1 MDSLRFP
8 ILFIV
13 FLSSLLLWGCT
24 KNAPRDNPFDP
35 NSDVYQYA
43 ETVRGTIH
51 RKIQPYAPIQ
61 GALIETIDRRYS
73 TESKADGSFEI
84 DRLPDDSVTL
94 YISKDGFGDQQITL
108 AAGSEPVDLYLNAK
122 PRIDSIQLTTNHQ
135 SHWWPVEDEYA
146 VTIDAWIGDA
156 DGLGDVDSV
165 VFWFENPAIHLDV
178 EQPFPADGHIQT
190 AFHDWQLQSAITDL
204 IGKPL
209 HGYSTDIDL
218 LTSDSIQTF
227 ISRFIEASPVP
238 LSPINDSEVGPRPTL
253 RWDYFDASFTFFY
266 HIEIFRI
273 TSGNTFTQVF
283 TKDEIPQNITEYTV
297 TDSLQSGSYYWTL
310 GVIDALGNSTHSKEA
325 TFTVTQ

>member
-1 MDSLRFP
+1 MDSFRFL

-13 FLSSLLLWGCT
+13 FIGEILLLGCT
-24 KNAPRDNPFDP
+24 QNAPRDNPFDP

-43 ETVRGTIH
+43 ETIRGTIH

-61 GALIETIDRRYS
+61 EALIETSDRRYS
-73 TESKADGSFEI
+73 ATSGADGSFEI
-84 DRLPDDSVTL
+84 NKLPNDSVTL
-94 YISKDGFGDQQITL
+94 HISKEEFGDQQITL
-108 AAGSEPVDLYLNAK
+108 TAGSEPVDLYLNAK
-122 PRIDSIQLTTNHQ
+122 PKVDSVKLSTNHQ
-135 SHWWPVEDEYA
+135 SHWWPVEDEYT
-146 VTIDAWIGDA
+146 VTIDAWISDA
-156 DGLGDVDSV
+156 DGLGDMDSV
-165 VFWFENPAIHLDV
+165 VFWFEESAIQLDV

-190 AFHDWQLQSAITDL
+190 EFHDWQLQSAITNL

-218 LTSDSIQTF
+218 LKSDSIQAYIT
-227 ISRFIEASPVP
+227 RFIEASPIP
-238 LSPINDSEVGPRPTL
+238 LSPINDSEVTARPTL

-283 TKDEIPQNITEYTV
+283 TKSEIPQNTTEYTV
-297 TDSLQSGSYYWTL
+297 TDSLQNGSYYWTL

-325 TFTVTQ
+325 TFMVTQ